1 MAETVYKKDNCDD
14 LQIRGFR
21 VGRGGGHPDPEIRR
35 AVSKI
40 IFSALRT
47 SFWSPGSANA
57 KASIDITVPLNT
69 KISWPLLLPY
79 QNPEMT

>member
-14 LQIRGFR
+14 LQIRGFK
-21 VGRGGGHPDPEIRR
+21 VHPDPEIRG
-35 AVSKI
+35 AVFKI

-57 KASIDITVPLNT
+57 KASIDFTVPLNT

>member
-1 MAETVYKKDNCDD
+1 MADTVYKKENCDD
-14 LQIRGFR
+14 LQIRGFK
-21 VGRGGGHPDPEIRR
+21 VHPDPEIRG

-57 KASIDITVPLNT
+57 KASIDFTVPLNT

-79 QNPEMT
+79 QSPEMT